1 MLGNYPSR
9 IGRAGRQSHLDGHI
23 WQLVFIQIGQRLNPA
38 KVKKKLSLTEWN
50 GGCGHRVVKS
60 RWADEN
66 RIGVVG
72 DWLYLR
78 VVPAETV

>member
-38 KVKKKLSLTEWN
+38 KVKKKLSLTEWDA
-50 GGCGHRVVKS
+50 VIES
-60 RWADEN
+60 
-66 RIGVVG
+66 
-72 DWLYLR
+72 
-78 VVPAETV
+78 

>member
-38 KVKKKLSLTEWN
+38 KEKKIKFDGMEWGDAVIESYKITL
-50 GGCGHRVVKS
+50 GG
-60 RWADEN
+60 
-66 RIGVVG
+66 
-72 DWLYLR
+72 
-78 VVPAETV
+78 

>member
-38 KVKKKLSLTEWN
+38 KVKKIKFD
-50 GGCGHRVVKS
+50 GM
-60 RWADEN
+60 
-66 RIGVVG
+66 G
-72 DWLYLR
+72 DA
-78 VVPAETV
+78 VIES

>member
-38 KVKKKLSLTEWN
+38 KVKKKIKFDGMEW
-50 GGCGHRVVKS
+50 RMRSSS
-60 RWADEN
+60 RK
-66 RIGVVG
+66 ITLGV
-72 DWLYLR
+72 
-78 VVPAETV
+78 

>member
-38 KVKKKLSLTEWN
+38 KVKKKIKFD
-50 GGCGHRVVKS
+50 GM
-60 RWADEN
+60 
-66 RIGVVG
+66 G
-72 DWLYLR
+72 DA
-78 VVPAETV
+78 VIES